1 MRREDPLGRQRP
13 EYKRNVA
20 VEREG
25 TRKPVQPKTVTDG
38 GRDPSPAGAHRDPYM
53 PRSADLIG
61 YDPKLRPAIA
71 AAEALERRN
80 AAAKRRRKR

>member
-38 GRDPSPAGAHRDPYM
+38 GRDPLLAFLFAHQ
-53 PRSADLIG
+53 AV
-61 YDPKLRPAIA
+61 
-71 AAEALERRN
+71 
-80 AAAKRRRKR
+80 